1 MPVRLT
7 TAVVADLPGGRELAF
22 VDVSSD
28 SRCPADVQCVWAGEA
43 ALLFEWTSPGRVTRV
58 PLVAQPARGASTI
71 PGGFTLRLIELRPT
85 PRAGQA
91 IAKSDYVAT
100 VVIEA
105 AGRTSGALGSVS
117 VGPSCPVQ
125 RESDP
130 CPDRA
135 LAATLV
141 FRDPAGVEVARAL
154 SDSAGFYAVALPPG
168 RYTIVPFTLGGATL
182 PRGVPRE
189 IDVPAGD
196 WVTAD
201 VMYDS
206 GIR

>member
-1 MPVRLT
+1 MRLST
-7 TAVVADLPGGRELAF
+7 SVVADLPGGRELAF
-22 VDVSSD
+22 VDVTSD
-28 SRCPADVQCVWAGEA
+28 SRCPSDVQCIWAGEA
-43 ALLFEWTSPGRVTRV
+43 ALLFEWTAPGSGVTRV
-58 PLVAQPARGASTI
+58 PLLAAPARGAASI
-71 PGGFTLRLIELRPT
+71 AGGLTLRLIELRPT
-85 PRAGQA
+85 PRGGQP
-91 IAKSDYVAT
+91 IAKANYVAT
-100 VVIEA
+100 VVVEA
-105 AGRTSGALGSVS
+105 AGRTSGALGNVS

-141 FRDPAGVEVARAL
+141 FRDAAGVEVARAL
-154 SDSAGFYAVALPPG
+154 SDTAGFYAVALKPG
-168 RYTIVPFTLGGATL
+168 HYAIVPFTPGGATL
-182 PRGVPRE
+182 PRGIPRE
-189 IDVPAGD
+189 VDVLAGD